1 MAPQPHIPL
10 RRLEGALE
18 RRKPPGFG
26 TAPPR
31 NHVTHGATLIARAA
45 AVVGDNELRE
55 DFAQDPSVVLQL
67 HTAGYVDEATL
78 AGVNMRL
85 LAQTSS
91 DVLVAYSP
99 DPQLGQFM
107 MRAEAYSGPIPEG
120 QKGAAYANVFAAI
133 EDVQTVPPQQKIGD
147 ALKLEGVDSIDAVAA
162 LPLGLY
168 DVDLWDVGEDM
179 APVHM
184 ARVQAIVESH
194 GGEFLHQYR
203 GAGLFL
209 ARVRCSGPVLE
220 RLLSERVVAAVDTPP
235 VADFPEN
242 WETELTVE
250 GLPDITPLSEEAVT
264 IGIIDSGVTSG
275 HPLLEP
281 AMVGEFGVPAHLGTD
296 DERRH
301 GTSVAGIAIYGS
313 IAEQLNVG
321 QLEPQFRLAS
331 AKVVNAHGHFA
342 DERPVPAIMEEAI
355 RRLHDEYGCRIT
367 NISLADA
374 KRTVG
379 GGRPSNWA
387 TILDN
392 LARELD
398 LVILIS
404 AGNGTSA
411 STHIANGGVAAY
423 PGYMLEPDNR
433 LYEPASAVSA
443 LVVGS
448 LAHGNG
454 LSQQDAEFPDIVAL
468 TSAHDPSPFSRCG
481 PGYRESIKPDLA
493 EYGGTAV
500 WLGFAG
506 TVTGSR
512 DSCGVLTLDANYTQN
527 LLCYRHGTSFAAPA
541 ASFKA
546 ASIRQAFPTSSAN
559 MVRALL
565 ALSAD
570 HPDQLLTR
578 TEGTVRRG
586 HLRFAGY
593 GVANVEKAVLSEDVR
608 PVLFAED
615 TLGIDRFAVYEV
627 PIPHNFQTEKGVRHI
642 RVALAFDPPTRNTR
656 KEYMGVSMNFRLVR
670 GVSEQEVFDRFR
682 RWEQIDREEIGE
694 PYTFEKSSA
703 DCPMEPIASVREG
716 GSLQV
721 ATFTAKRKI
730 ENYGDRYFLVVRCEG
745 KWAAGLVDE
754 QSFAVAVQMW
764 HEAQIDI
771 YQHLVVPV
779 PA

>member
-31 NHVTHGATLIARAA
+31 NHVTHGATLVAQAA
-45 AVVGDNELRE
+45 AVVGDNVLRS
-55 DFAQDPSVVLQL
+55 DFVQDPSVVLQL

-78 AGVNMRL
+78 ASVNMRL
-85 LAQTSS
+85 LAQTSD

-99 DPQLGQFM
+99 DPQLGEFTA
-107 MRAEAYSGPIPEG
+107 RAQMYSGPIPAG
-120 QKGAAYANVFAAI
+120 QKGAVYAGVFAAI
-133 EDVQTVPPQQKIGD
+133 EDVQTVPPEQKIGD
-147 ALKLEGVDSIDAVAA
+147 ALKREGVDSIDAVAA

-168 DVDLWDVGEDM
+168 DVDLWDAGEGM
-179 APVHM
+179 AAVHM
-184 ARVQAIVESH
+184 ARVQAIVENH
-194 GGEFLHQYR
+194 GGEFLNQYR

-220 RLLSERVVAAVDTPP
+220 RLLSERVVASVDTPP
-235 VADFPEN
+235 VADFPDS
-242 WETELTVE
+242 WETELTIE
-250 GLPDITPLSEEAVT
+250 DLPEIAPLSEEVVT
-264 IGIIDSGVTSG
+264 IGVIDSGLTSG
-275 HPLLEP
+275 HPLLAP
-281 AMVGEFGVPAHLGTD
+281 VVVGEFGVPAHLGTD

-301 GTSVAGIAIYGS
+301 GTSVAGIATYGS

-321 QLEPQFRLAS
+321 QLQPHFRIAS
-331 AKVVNAHGHFA
+331 AKVVNGHGHFA
-342 DERPVPAIMEEAI
+342 DERPVPAIIEEAV
-355 RRLHDEYGCRIT
+355 RRLHGDYGCRVI

-379 GGRPSNWA
+379 RRPSNWA

-411 STHIANGGVAAY
+411 SIRIANGGIAAY
-423 PGYMLEPDNR
+423 PGYMLETDNR

-443 LVVGS
+443 VVVSS

-454 LSQQDAEFPDIVAL
+454 LTQQDAEFPDIVAL
-468 TSAHDPSPFSRCG
+468 TATHDPSPFSRCG
-481 PGYRESIKPDLA
+481 PGYRESVKPDLA

-506 TVTGSR
+506 TVTANR

-527 LLCYRHGTSFAAPA
+527 LLSYRHGTSFAAPA

-546 ASIRQAFPTSSAN
+546 ASIRQAFPNSGAN

-570 HPDQLLTR
+570 HPDQLLIR
-578 TEGTVRRG
+578 AAGTGRRE

-593 GVANVEKAVLSEDVR
+593 GVANAERAMLSDDVR

-627 PIPHNFQTEKGVRHI
+627 PIPPNFQTEKGIRHI
-642 RVALAFDPPTRNTR
+642 RVALAFDPPTRNSR

-682 RWEQIDREEIGE
+682 RWEQVDRDEIGD

-703 DCPMEPIASVREG
+703 DCHMEPIPSVREG

-721 ATFTAKRKI
+721 ATFTAKKNI

-754 QSFAVAVQMW
+754 QNFAVAVQMW

-771 YQHLVVPV
+771 YQHLVVPI